1 MHNARI
7 IEPLGYL
14 ASDGRQSSIPVGPCL
29 VEEIPGARVEI
40 IWGANGQN
48 STTLP
53 QADIR
58 SAEQSGLLL
67 LLD

>member
-7 IEPLGYL
+7 IEPLDYL
-14 ASDGRQSSIPVGPCL
+14 ASDGRQSNIPVGPCL
-29 VEEIPGARVEI
+29 IEEIPGAKVEI
-40 IWGANGQN
+40 IWGANGEN

-53 QADIR
+53 QEDMR
-58 SAEQSGLLL
+58 CAEQSGLLL

>member
-14 ASDGRQSSIPVGPCL
+14 ASDGRPSNIPVGPCL
-29 VEEIPGARVEI
+29 IEEIPGAKVEI
-40 IWGANGQN
+40 IWGTTGEN
-48 STTLP
+48 STTLA
-53 QADIR
+53 QVDMQTAQ
-58 SAEQSGLLL
+58 QSGLLL

>member
-14 ASDGRQSSIPVGPCL
+14 ASDGRQSNIPVGPCL
-29 VEEIPGARVEI
+29 VEEIPGEKVEI
-40 IWGANGQN
+40 IWGTTGQN
-48 STTLP
+48 STTLA
-53 QADIR
+53 QVEMQ
-58 SAEQSGLLL
+58 SAEQLGLLL